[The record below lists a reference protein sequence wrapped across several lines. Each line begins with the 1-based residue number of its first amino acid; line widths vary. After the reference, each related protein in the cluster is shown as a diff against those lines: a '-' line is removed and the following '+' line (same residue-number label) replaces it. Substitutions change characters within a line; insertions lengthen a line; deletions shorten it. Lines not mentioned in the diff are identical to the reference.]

1 MGAHQEGMSHNSL
14 KIDVFSEIDVPKF
27 FGSGPKM
34 SHNFRNFFISLFIS
48 MRYKEKPTC
57 IPKTVHRGVP
67 SSIPF
72 AFGIRSV
79 VPGFQACANHR
90 GMGATSSQNQEGG
103 HFETKV

>member
-27 FGSGPKM
+27 LILRLICPKISGI
-34 SHNFRNFFISLFIS
+34 FFIILFIS

-90 GMGATSSQNQEGG
+90 GMGATSSKNQE
-103 HFETKV
+103 VRPL

>member
-1 MGAHQEGMSHNSL
+1 
-14 KIDVFSEIDVPKF
+14 
-27 FGSGPKM
+27 
-34 SHNFRNFFISLFIS
+34 

-90 GMGATSSQNQEGG
+90 GMGATSSKNQEGG